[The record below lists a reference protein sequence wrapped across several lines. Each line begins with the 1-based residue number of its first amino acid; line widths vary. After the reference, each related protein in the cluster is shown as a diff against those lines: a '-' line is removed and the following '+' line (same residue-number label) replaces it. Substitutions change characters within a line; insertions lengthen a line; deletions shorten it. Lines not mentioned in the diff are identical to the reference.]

1 MKKYAIAW
9 FVILVGLV
17 GLVSCTD
24 DSEIRTTQFNAC
36 TELAQD
42 KTEVGPDQYL
52 YWNNGDEVEIFG
64 DRGHDTYIAAPR
76 ADDGTWAVLTN
87 PAASIGGGPY
97 TAYYPASIART
108 ESTVELPATQVSP
121 DGSLAEFPMT
131 AQSLYTTLQF
141 KNLCGVLR
149 VRLHK
154 AGTNI
159 SRIAITMDRPIN
171 GHFSCNSSS
180 EAPELAHLDG
190 GSCTTTLLCATP
202 QSIDEERCFY
212 LYVPAGTYSTM
223 ELRIYNDEGEMCVKI
238 GHNIIVERS
247 LYTNLNIAQ
256 LPFITEGCVPSL
268 FSVGAGRQVRFSQG
282 NLQYQ
287 ASSGIWR
294 FAEHQYDFVGN
305 AMTGNVYEGGTKSGN
320 NEIGS
325 NYDGWIDLFGWGT
338 SGAYEAPYS
347 TSTDPT
353 NYYPDGDSDNDL
365 DGGTAQGD
373 WGVYNAISNGGGHAG
388 MWRTLSGGVS
398 GEWAYL
404 LDRRTTAAGTAS
416 VIGGHAD
423 ARYAEVR
430 VCGVRG
436 LIVFPDEFE
445 WPVTVAAVPAVF
457 NESSANW
464 NSIDYTAAQWQQL
477 ESAGCVFMP
486 TGGNRYGAG
495 YCSSGTIGYYWSTTH
510 CNDYSSYCIGFGVD
524 EVYSTYVYNR
534 EYGLSVRLVTDVEL

>member
-9 FVILVGLV
+9 FVILVGLE
-17 GLVSCTD
+17 GFVSCTD

-76 ADDGTWAVLTN
+76 ADDGTWAVLTS

-180 EAPELAHLDG
+180 EAPVIAHLDG

-305 AMTGNVYEGGTKSGN
+305 ASNGNVYSGGSKSSNTG
-320 NEIGS
+320 IGS
-325 NYDGWIDLFGWGT
+325 SYSGWIDLFGWGT
-338 SGAYEAPYS
+338 SGASTGANAYEPYAS
-347 TSTDPT
+347 STDHT
-353 NYYPDGDSDNDL
+353 DYYLGGSASSDLCGSHAEADWGVHNAIVGGGNEAGL
-365 DGGTAQGD
+365 WRTLTGGMEGEWEYLLNRRAASMVGGTA
-373 WGVYNAISNGGGHAG
+373 N
-388 MWRTLSGGVS
+388 
-398 GEWAYL
+398 
-404 LDRRTTAAGTAS
+404 
-416 VIGGHAD
+416 
-423 ARYAEVR
+423 ARYAEAM
-430 VCGVRG
+430 VCGVCG
-436 LIVFPDEFE
+436 LIIFPDQFA
-445 WPVTVAAVPAVF
+445 WPDAVATVPTAINRQSAA
-457 NESSANW
+457 W
-464 NSIDYTAAQWQQL
+464 NGHDYTLAEWQQL
-477 ESAGCVFMP
+477 EVAGCVFLP
-486 TGGNRYGAG
+486 AGGNRYGAG
-495 YCSSGTIGYYWSTTH
+495 YCSAGHIGYYWSASH
-510 CNDYSSYCIGFGVD
+510 CDEYGAYCIGFSASQ
-524 EVYSTYVYNR
+524 VYPTYLYNR
-534 EYGLSVRLVTDVEL
+534 EYGQSVRLVMDCQ